1 VSVYLGEG
9 TAATSGRQQH
19 ASGHTYEGAGM
30 GLINWIFDIYQH
42 TKIDEAR
49 KEAMEARLEAA
60 RINRGGST
68 DAQRLERVMGELA
81 LATKTLQRLMIDKGV
96 CTHDELWTTLLK
108 IDGEDGAHD
117 GRSPI

>member
-1 VSVYLGEG
+1 
-9 TAATSGRQQH
+9 
-19 ASGHTYEGAGM
+19 M

-60 RINRGGST
+60 RINRDGSI

-81 LATKTLQRLMIDKGV
+81 LATKTLQRLMLEKGV
-96 CTHDELWTTLLK
+96 CTHDELRTMLLHV
-108 IDGEDGAHD
+108 DGEDGAHD
-117 GRSPI
+117 GRSPV

>member
-1 VSVYLGEG
+1 
-9 TAATSGRQQH
+9 
-19 ASGHTYEGAGM
+19 M
-30 GLINWIFDIYQH
+30 GLIDRIFDIYQH

-60 RINRGGST
+60 RINQHGSI

-81 LATKTLQRLMIDKGV
+81 LATKTLQRLMVDKGV
-96 CTHDELWTTLLK
+96 CTHDERRTTLLQV
-108 IDGEDGAHD
+108 DGEDAAHD

>member
-1 VSVYLGEG
+1 V
-9 TAATSGRQQH
+9 
-19 ASGHTYEGAGM
+19 

-60 RINRGGST
+60 RISQHGSI
-68 DAQRLERVMGELA
+68 DAQRSERVMGELA

-96 CTHDELWTTLLK
+96 CTHDELRTTLLQV
-108 IDGEDGAHD
+108 DGEDGSHD
-117 GRSPI
+117 GRSPL